1 MGFVMRVKLTEI
13 LRDGTLKNYYEMGKP
28 AGYQVDVRLAYYR
41 GQYLSVIDQLELAV
55 DGVKAD
61 DQDLRLCL
69 NGNEF
74 APWEL
79 KEAYQEFWGI
89 KTPATLKVRM
99 PGGLTAGD
107 HQVKLTL
114 MFRCPYLPLP
124 GAEHA
129 YAPVDSCDEKTM
141 TLYEAV
147 NI

>member
-1 MGFVMRVKLTEI
+1 MRVKLTEI

-41 GQYLSVIDQLELAV
+41 GQYLSVIDELALTV
-55 DGVKAD
+55 DGVKAE
-61 DQDLRLCL
+61 DQDLRLCV
-69 NGNEF
+69 NGKEF

-79 KEAYQEFWGI
+79 REAYQEFWGI

-99 PGGLTAGD
+99 PGGLAEGE
-107 HQVKLTL
+107 HKVNLVL
-114 MFRCPYLPLP
+114 MFHCPYLPLP

-129 YAPVDSCDEKTM
+129 YAPVDSCDEKIM
-141 TLYEAV
+141 TLFEAK